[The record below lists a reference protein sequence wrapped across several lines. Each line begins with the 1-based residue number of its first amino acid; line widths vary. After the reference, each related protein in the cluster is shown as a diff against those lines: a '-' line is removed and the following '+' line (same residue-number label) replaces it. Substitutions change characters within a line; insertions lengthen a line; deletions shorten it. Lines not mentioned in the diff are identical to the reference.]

1 VIATG
6 VVGAL
11 SVLAALVPSARPAAS
26 FPLPVDVRADGVSA
40 ICSED
45 GLTYSSVVAV
55 RVHLVN
61 ASGVVLILSRQFQA
75 APWLRA
81 SASLEDAEAGKFSY
95 RFDGDE
101 YWPGE
106 WTTPKFGKAPDDTR
120 FELLAP
126 GAATERIVEAYVVST
141 DSPGGMEGFVSAGA
155 NYVLQTAIRT
165 WPYLPMSD
173 KDTQAVARRWRS
185 SGTLVTSTFETPLV
199 SITIPAPN
207 GRCGSK

>member
-1 VIATG
+1 MIATG

-26 FPLPVDVRADGVSA
+26 FPLQVDVRADSVSA
-40 ICSED
+40 TYCED
-45 GLTYSSVVAV
+45 GLTYSSVVAM

-61 ASGVVLILSRQFQA
+61 DSGVVLILSRQFQA

-81 SASLEDAEAGKFSY
+81 AASLEDAEAGKFSY
-95 RFDGDE
+95 GFDGHE
-101 YWPGE
+101 YWPGK
-106 WTTPKFGKAPDDTR
+106 WPSPKFGKAPDDTR

-126 GAATERIVEAYVVST
+126 GAATERIVEAYLLST
-141 DSPGGMEGFVSAGA
+141 DSPGGIGGFVSAGA

-173 KDTQAVARRWRS
+173 KDTQAVARRWKS
-185 SGTLVTSTFETPLV
+185 NGTLVTSTFETPLV

-207 GRCGSK
+207 GRCGAK